1 MIEHVVLFKLRPEA
15 DEKKIEWM
23 LRETR
28 MRLLKIPS
36 VRGLR
41 CGHRLDPA
49 LEWPFFLLVELETVE
64 KLDAYLNDPAHVRFV
79 NDVIK
84 PNTSDRLVL
93 DFRSDPGSDP
103 FFS

>member
-1 MIEHVVLFKLRPEA
+1 MIEHIVLFKLRPEV
-15 DEKKIEWM
+15 DEKKVEWM

-28 MRLLKIPS
+28 MRLLKIPP

-41 CGHRLDPA
+41 CGYSLDHSI
-49 LEWPFFLLVELETVE
+49 EWPFFLLVELETVE

-84 PNTSDRLVL
+84 PHTSERMVL